1 MSTTKLFLT
10 APSVIAVCPSSG
22 TATPGRGGGGRLD
35 LRAPMYDIVGESV
48 RASVLASF
56 DLSDKTGLSAIL
68 FINFFDSVK
77 FIVNKFD
84 LSFIQCLV
92 ILTKKKHY

>member
-1 MSTTKLFLT
+1 
-10 APSVIAVCPSSG
+10 
-22 TATPGRGGGGRLD
+22 
-35 LRAPMYDIVGESV
+35 MYDIVGESV
-48 RASVLASF
+48 CASVLASF

-84 LSFIQCLV
+84 LFFFSLFSSFFR
-92 ILTKKKHY
+92 ILSPLSIIFFEQIRPPFLFFSFFIFQISSFLP